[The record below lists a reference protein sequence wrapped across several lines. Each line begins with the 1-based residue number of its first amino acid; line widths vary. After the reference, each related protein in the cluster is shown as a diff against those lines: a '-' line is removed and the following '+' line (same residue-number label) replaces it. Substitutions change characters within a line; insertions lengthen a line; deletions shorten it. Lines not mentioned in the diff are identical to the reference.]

1 MDDWIEEIQ
10 PISSIRPTRKLML
23 PTYRNGEGQKYQF
36 IRQKSKKR
44 QPTQLDNEKVK
55 KQPNSLGLGDGFS
68 SEEVAELKR
77 RIAFDRVIILGD

>member
-1 MDDWIEEIQ
+1 MF
-10 PISSIRPTRKLML
+10 PN
-23 PTYRNGEGQKYQF
+23 YRNGEGQKYQF

-55 KQPNSLGLGDGFS
+55 KQTNSIGLGDGLS
-68 SEEVAELKR
+68 SEEIAELKR